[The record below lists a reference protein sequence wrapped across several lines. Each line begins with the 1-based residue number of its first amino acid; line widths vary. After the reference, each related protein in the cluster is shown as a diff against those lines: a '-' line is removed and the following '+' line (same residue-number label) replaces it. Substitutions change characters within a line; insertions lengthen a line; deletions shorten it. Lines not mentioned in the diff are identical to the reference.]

1 MKWGLI
7 MIKRIKLYINN
18 TLIFSLF
25 KYIKTKRK
33 FLKVFRHNSKR
44 LELIKSKSTVQIKE
58 IEEMIN
64 KCNLLIEFIN
74 IFDNT
79 SIDFE
84 LVKKQDNELL
94 SKLSPNAI
102 NTWEDLKNHYQS
114 NILILEKIKGEVE
127 TVVNEVDDEH
137 ENLSNVLLDSK
148 MVSKEIIKKSILFIL
163 SAFITVTILVI
174 MLVSNKSMLFII
186 LKTVASIIVCIK
198 YLYMSVK
205 NLIKIYNNQD
215 NKIDKIKK
223 IAFYMVLSILIQ
235 VLYLTYIIEIWGKSV
250 TYMMYIMLTLIIII
264 LTIKILDLLI
274 STSKKS
280 GELLKDK
287 MSGHMVSLSIFSL
300 IIFLVLLIGKEVTIS
315 KVFLDI
321 FISLLGIISISYIIN
336 GLVNID
342 DFSKNK
348 FSALKII
355 LLIIFTIIIYVWS
368 IKTWFGSETASY
380 ILTVSSGVIGG
391 GLTLTGVAWTIK
403 RQDSIR
409 REEEKQRNKP
419 YLRLQNDTNNIPTC
433 NIKTKDFIGLSVKK
447 LRDFENTKISD
458 DTLCDFLGVKNFL
471 IKNTDNACFIFEG
484 ISINNI
490 YYPLTNSKLIEK
502 SEIIYINLNNE
513 LVKFSSKIESF
524 NIIIKDLQG
533 IRYQV
538 KTKIEFSYNSKVT
551 DKDNQYLRAIYEI
564 KDVFLPEEL

>member
-1 MKWGLI
+1 